1 MRVVFFGTPEFALP
15 SLGALLGEGF
25 DVVAVVTQPD
35 KPQGRSRSTAVPPPV
50 KTAAEAEDVPV
61 LQPARPSDP
70 AFVERLR
77 ALAPDVGVVV
87 AYGHILK
94 PDLLALPRHGMINL
108 HPSLLPELRGAAPV
122 EWAILNGLK
131 QTGVTIMQ
139 MDEGLDSG
147 PILLQIPHDI
157 DFDVTGGELSE
168 HLSEMGAQ
176 ALVEALALFG
186 TNGLEPHPQEQARAT
201 YAPKLTRETARIRW
215 ADPAEQIARL
225 IRALDP
231 RPGAWTE
238 LDAREVKL
246 FGARVVEGQGA
257 PGEVRTTDDG
267 LRITTGRGAV
277 AVDEVQPAG
286 KAGMAAA
293 VGAAGVQLGHGS
305 LAPEDARRLNPA
317 WWIGKSVHDLPEAE
331 AAHAGGADYLL
342 VGPVFPTA
350 THADRAPLG
359 SARLKQ
365 IVGVG
370 LPVIAIGGV
379 TPARIPELRAV
390 AAIHGVAA
398 IRALWDAA
406 DPADA
411 ARRLLEELNR

>member
-1 MRVVFFGTPEFALP
+1 VRVVFFGTPEFAVP
-15 SLGALLGEGF
+15 SLEALLGEGF

-61 LQPARPSDP
+61 MQPARPSDP

-147 PILLQIPHDI
+147 PILLQISHDI

-168 HLSEMGAQ
+168 YLSEMGAQ

-186 TNGLEPHPQEQARAT
+186 TSGLEPQPQEQARAT

-238 LDAREVKL
+238 LDGREVKL

-286 KAGMAAA
+286 KARMAAA
-293 VGAAGVQLGHGS
+293 EWVRGRGAQAGQRFG
-305 LAPEDARRLNPA
+305 
-317 WWIGKSVHDLPEAE
+317 
-331 AAHAGGADYLL
+331 
-342 VGPVFPTA
+342 
-350 THADRAPLG
+350 
-359 SARLKQ
+359 
-365 IVGVG
+365 
-370 LPVIAIGGV
+370 
-379 TPARIPELRAV
+379 
-390 AAIHGVAA
+390 
-398 IRALWDAA
+398 
-406 DPADA
+406 
-411 ARRLLEELNR
+411 